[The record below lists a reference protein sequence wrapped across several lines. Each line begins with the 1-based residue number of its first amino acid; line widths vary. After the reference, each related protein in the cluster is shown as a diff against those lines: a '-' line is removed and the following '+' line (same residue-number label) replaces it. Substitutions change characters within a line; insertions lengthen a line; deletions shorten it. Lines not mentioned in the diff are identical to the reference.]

1 MNIIQ
6 SIWNRKALAAIRNK
20 WGKKVH
26 RKRKF
31 KDMKELFNCVKED
44 KPDEFYINDQTWQDL
59 NMDELFKELDRTLST
74 PGEQVFYSMLRSPLI
89 DEEKLHN
96 RKELI
101 EFFQKN
107 TDIREKVQLELYK
120 LGRKEIGI
128 LPLIWGRV
136 IGNKVKRFGYSFMA
150 LASLALIAAI
160 PFLGFK
166 MVGFPLFMVLVINM
180 GIHYRE
186 KKITF
191 GQQSAVTYLGA
202 TIRTAEKI
210 SKINISEINKHE
222 EALKSCAAKCKK
234 IARRTA
240 FLNINVINGDFLS
253 SLTEYVYI
261 FFLAEERAFYAV
273 IDEINK
279 YREEIKKLY
288 LTLGEI
294 DALISAASYRV
305 GLDKY
310 VEPELEMGKRFIE
323 ATNIIHPLI
332 EKPVANSITMDNRG
346 VILTGSNMSGKSTFL
361 RTLGVN
367 ALLAQTI
374 YTCTADHYKAGY
386 FRIISSISPD
396 DNLMSGKS
404 YYLGEAEALL
414 NIINSCNNEVPL
426 LSFIDEIFRGT
437 NPTERVS
444 AAVEILNYLINNNA
458 LVLVATHDL
467 ELTKIVENYD
477 CYYFREDVD
486 ENGLKFDYL
495 IKKGVSPTRNAIRI
509 LKYIGYPD
517 EIINKAEAR
526 IVRNEEAAVTNEPVK
541 NFV

>member
-6 SIWNRKALAAIRNK
+6 RVWNAKALREIRAK
-20 WGKKVH
+20 WGKKEN

-31 KDMKELFNCVKED
+31 DNMKELFSYVKED
-44 KPDEFYINDQTWQDL
+44 NPEEFFINDQTWQDL
-59 NMDELFKELDRTLST
+59 NMDELFKELDKTLST
-74 PGEQVFYSMLRSPLI
+74 PGEQVFYTMLRSPLI
-89 DEEKLHN
+89 NEEKLYN

-107 TDIREKVQLELYK
+107 TDTREKVQVELFK
-120 LGRKEIGI
+120 LGRQELGI
-128 LPLIWGRV
+128 LSLIWGQLT
-136 IGNKVKRFGYSFMA
+136 GDNVKKLTFNFMA
-150 LASLALIAAI
+150 LASAALIAAL
-160 PFLGFK
+160 PFLGISA
-166 MVGFPLFMVLVINM
+166 VGFPLFMVLMINM
-180 GIHYRE
+180 VIHYRE
-186 KKITF
+186 KKLTV
-191 GQQSAVTYLGA
+191 GQQPAVKYLGA
-202 TIRTAEKI
+202 IINTAEKI
-210 SKINISEINKHE
+210 AKMNISEINEHE
-222 EALKSCAAKCKK
+222 EALKRSAAKCKK
-234 IARRTA
+234 IAKRTA
-240 FLNINVINGDFLS
+240 FLNIGALNGDLLGA
-253 SLTEYVYI
+253 LTEYIYI
-261 FFLAEERAFYAV
+261 AFLVEERAFYAV
-273 IDEINK
+273 IDEINRC
-279 YREEIKKLY
+279 REELKELY

-294 DALISAASYRV
+294 DAIISAASYRASIE
-305 GLDKY
+305 KY

-323 ATNIIHPLI
+323 AENIVHPLI
-332 EKPVANSITMDNRG
+332 EKPVANSIVMDERG
-346 VILTGSNMSGKSTFL
+346 IILTGSNMSGKSTFL

-374 YTCTADHYKAGY
+374 YTCTADRYHAGY

-414 NIINSCNNEVPL
+414 NIINSCHKEVPL

-437 NPTERVS
+437 NPVERVA
-444 AAVEILNYLINNNA
+444 AAVEILNFLIKNNA

-509 LKYIGYPD
+509 LNYIGYPED
-517 EIINKAEAR
+517 IINKAEAR
-526 IVRNEEAAVTNEPVK
+526 IANGEDEAAAN
-541 NFV
+541 

>member
-1 MNIIQ
+1 MNIIK
-6 SIWNRKALAAIRNK
+6 SILNRKALAEIRGK
-20 WGKKVH
+20 WGKKEN

-31 KDMKELFNCVKED
+31 ENMKELFNYVKEE

-59 NMDELFKELDRTLST
+59 NMDEMFKELDKTLTT
-74 PGEQVFYSMLRSPLI
+74 PGEQALYTMLRSPLI
-89 DEEKLHN
+89 DDKKLYN

-101 EFFQKN
+101 NFFQEN
-107 TDIREKVQLELYK
+107 TDTREKIQLELYK
-120 LGRKEIGI
+120 LGRKGIGI
-128 LPLIWGRV
+128 LHLIWGQV
-136 IGNKVKRFGYSFMA
+136 IGNKLKKFFYNFMA
-150 LASLALIAAI
+150 LVSLALILAI
-160 PFLGFK
+160 PFLGLK
-166 MVGFPLFMVLVINM
+166 AVVYPLFMVFIINM
-180 GIHYRE
+180 SIHYRE

-191 GQQSAVTYLGA
+191 GQQSSVTYLGA
-202 TIRTAEKI
+202 IISAAEKI
-210 SKINISEINKHE
+210 AKINIQKTSKNEDI
-222 EALKSCAAKCKK
+222 LRSCAAKCKK

-240 FLNINVINGDFLS
+240 FLNVGVINGDLLNTITEYIYIIFLS
-253 SLTEYVYI
+253 
-261 FFLAEERAFYAV
+261 EERAFYSV
-273 IDEINK
+273 IDEINIH
-279 YREEIKKLY
+279 RDELKKLY

-294 DALISAASYRV
+294 DAMISAASYRA
-305 GLDKY
+305 GLEKY
-310 VEPELEMGKRFIE
+310 VEPELFMGKRFIE
-323 ATNIIHPLI
+323 VENMIHPLI
-332 EKPVANSITMDNRG
+332 EKPVANSIVIDNRG

-361 RTLGVN
+361 RTLGIN

-374 YTCTADHYKAGY
+374 YTCTADRYHAGY

-414 NIINSCNNEVPL
+414 NIINSCNKDVPL

-437 NPTERVS
+437 NPVERIS

-467 ELTKIVENYD
+467 ELTKIVKNYD

-526 IVRNEEAAVTNEPVK
+526 ISSEEAATSKEK
-541 NFV
+541 

>member
-6 SIWNRKALAAIRNK
+6 SIWNRKALAAIRDK

-107 TDIREKVQLELYK
+107 TDIREKVQLELCK

-136 IGNKVKRFGYSFMA
+136 IGNKVKRFCYSFMA

-180 GIHYRE
+180 SIHYRE

-202 TIRTAEKI
+202 TISTAEKI

-222 EALKSCAAKCKK
+222 EALKSCATKCKK
-234 IARRTA
+234 IARRTT

-253 SLTEYVYI
+253 SLTEYIYI

-305 GLDKY
+305 GLGKY

-323 ATNIIHPLI
+323 ATNIVHPLI

-526 IVRNEEAAVTNEPVK
+526 IVRNEEAAVTN
-541 NFV
+541 

>member
-6 SIWNRKALAAIRNK
+6 NLLNRKALRETRAK
-20 WGKKVH
+20 WGMKDN
-26 RKRKF
+26 RKRDF
-31 KDMKELFNCVKED
+31 DNMKDLFNYVKEE
-44 KPDEFYINDQTWQDL
+44 KPNEFYINNQTWQDL
-59 NMDELFKELDRTLST
+59 NMDEVFKELDKTLST
-74 PGEQVFYSMLRSPLI
+74 PGEQAFYNLLRRPLI
-89 DEEKLHN
+89 DEEKLNN

-101 EFFQKN
+101 RFFEKS
-107 TDIREKVQLELYK
+107 TDTREKVQVELFK
-120 LGRKEIGI
+120 LGRQEIGI
-128 LPLIWGRV
+128 LPLIWGQ
-136 IGNKVKRFGYSFMA
+136 ITGNKAKRFSYSFMT
-150 LASLALIAAI
+150 LISTGLIVAI
-160 PFLGFK
+160 PFLGIGV
-166 MVGFPLFMVLVINM
+166 VGFPLFMILFLNM
-180 GIHYRE
+180 MIHYRE
-186 KKITF
+186 KKITM
-191 GQQSAVTYLGA
+191 GQQSSVKYLGA
-202 TIRTAEKI
+202 IINTAEKI
-210 SKINISEINKHE
+210 VKMNIHEINQYE
-222 EALKSCAAKCKK
+222 DTLKSCSAKCRK

-240 FLNINVINGDFLS
+240 FLNSGTLNGDLLGALVEYFYIAFL
-253 SLTEYVYI
+253 V
-261 FFLAEERAFYAV
+261 EERAFYSV

-279 YREEIKKLY
+279 YKLELKELY

-294 DALISAASYRV
+294 DALISASSYRA
-305 GLDKY
+305 GLEKY
-310 VEPELEMGKRFIE
+310 VEPELQMGKRIIE
-323 ATNIIHPLI
+323 AENIVHPLI
-332 EKPVANSITMDNRG
+332 EKPVANSITIDNRG

-374 YTCTADHYKAGY
+374 YTCTADKYHGGY

-414 NIINSCNNEVPL
+414 NIIKSCNWEVPL

-437 NPTERVS
+437 NPVERVS

-467 ELTKIVENYD
+467 ELTKMVDDYD

-517 EIINKAEAR
+517 DIINKAEDR
-526 IVRNEEAAVTNEPVK
+526 ISNNEEVAAAK
-541 NFV
+541 